1 MDHPPHG
8 SKDLVD
14 ALAGVVY
21 GLTMR
26 CHVRWQHELTPFE
39 EAPEIAARVT
49 LYGRR
54 DRAA

>member
-8 SKDLVD
+8 SKDLAD

-26 CHVRWQHELTPFE
+26 RDVWWQHEVNPFE
-39 EAPEIAARVT
+39 EAPELAARVT
-49 LYGRR
+49 LY
-54 DRAA
+54 RA